1 MNAYARPMPHRRPLP
16 QRAWNRYPWILAAS
30 MGVVFAVNIA
40 MVWWALSTFPGELG
54 NDGFDLGNIYD
65 RILAAKAEQDARGWT
80 VAAEAAAGEV
90 LVRLADAS
98 GPLPDA
104 TVSATASRPL
114 GPSLETPLTFHHA
127 ADGRY
132 VANATLP
139 ALGQWDL
146 MLRID
151 RAAGT
156 LRVTRRIVAR

>member
-1 MNAYARPMPHRRPLP
+1 
-16 QRAWNRYPWILAAS
+16 

-40 MVWWALSTFPGELG
+40 MVWWALSTFPGESS

-80 VAAEAAAGEV
+80 VAAEAVAGAV
-90 LVRLADAS
+90 WVRLADAS

-104 TVSATASRPL
+104 TVNATALRPL
-114 GPSLETPLTFHHA
+114 GPPMATPLTFHRA

-132 VANATLP
+132 VADAALP

-146 MLRID
+146 MLRVD
-151 RAAGT
+151 HVSGA